1 MLKSSKQK
9 GSRSSRSIKL
19 LCYNLITA
27 GKPRYS
33 KIPVEAKEKVTTN
46 SVMLFATLTDNNYN

>member
-9 GSRSSRSIKL
+9 GLNRPRRIKL

-27 GKPRYS
+27 GKLHHYTQ
-33 KIPVEAKEKVTTN
+33 VDTTEKVTAN
-46 SVMLFATLTDNNYN
+46 SVVLFATLTDNNYS